1 MFQTIGKRIAKLRGE
16 RGWTQQYIAERI
28 AISRAAVSH
37 IEMGITIP
45 GERTITLLAGLFK
58 MTPLSLVEDTTYPRA
73 KSDRLPFNVCCYT
86 PLEIDLSLMENDF
99 KWLELI
105 QNTSLFDACKDQMYT
120 HWSTRLS
127 ERDSLTFDPL
137 EKISIQQARQRLH
150 QLTISDT

>member
-16 RGWTQQYIAERI
+16 RGWTQQYMSERI

-37 IEMGITIP
+37 IEMGLTIP

-58 MTPLSLVEDTTYPRA
+58 MTPLTRVENTAYPKA
-73 KSDRLPFNVCCYT
+73 KSDRLPLNVCCFT
-86 PLEIDLSLMENDF
+86 PLENDISLMKNDF

-105 QNTSLFDACKDQMYT
+105 QNTPLFDTSKEQTYT
-120 HWSTRLS
+120 HWSTKLTEWESR
-127 ERDSLTFDPL
+127 TFDPY

-150 QLTISDT
+150 QLTISDA